1 MGQLATEFP
10 EVQDILSMR
19 LKEADLK
26 IPTRPTATH
35 NSNATQRRIPTGQ

>member
-26 IPTRPTATH
+26 IPTRPTGAH
-35 NSNATQRRIPTGQ
+35 NTNSSQRRVN